1 MTITLHYSDEVK
13 AAILSGQPVPERNNH
28 SVKLQQAIAWL
39 GKKWVGHPVNRVK
52 KLAEPLPPPYQ
63 WKPTVL
69 KGRK

>member
-1 MTITLHYSDEVK
+1 MTTTLHYSDEVK

-28 SVKLQQAIAWL
+28 AVKLAAALAWM
-39 GKKWVGHPVNRVK
+39 GKRHVLHPANRVK
-52 KLAEPLPPPYQ
+52 RLAEPLPEVFT